1 MLGEPLLGPLT
12 PPGHLS
18 PSTGRRKSGR
28 HGREVRVGER
38 HTFPQHKHEH
48 APTSTPSP
56 NPPIQLLCMGSG
68 VWLLG
73 PSSSRLR
80 DASQPQGVSRASG
93 YKCFFG
99 GMRESPAGE
108 DLTVSMHF

>member
-73 PSSSRLR
+73 PLHH
-80 DASQPQGVSRASG
+80 ASATPHSP
-93 YKCFFG
+93 G
-99 GMRESPAGE
+99 GLKG
-108 DLTVSMHF
+108 LGL